1 MLEPLPPFVPK
12 PEDAP
17 VSGQSPPVAVVD
29 QKRILVIADNPDL
42 QSIFE
47 MILEDEGYAVAC
59 CSQGMTAQ
67 RAIRESQPDLVI
79 MDLLLGDAW
88 AWQTLDQLK
97 CDPSTADLP
106 ILACSGAIAELRALE
121 RRLHQKRCEV
131 LPKPFEITV
140 LLDKVNSLTN

>member
-17 VSGQSPPVAVVD
+17 ASGPSLPIAMVD
-29 QKRILVIADNPDL
+29 QKRILVIVDNPDL

-47 MILEDEGYAVAC
+47 MILEDEGYAVSC
-59 CSQGMTAQ
+59 CSQGVAAQ
-67 RAIRESQPDLVI
+67 KVIRESQPDLVI
-79 MDLLLGDAW
+79 MDLLLGDPW

-106 ILACSGAIAELRALE
+106 ILACSGAIVELRTLE
-121 RRLHQKRCEV
+121 RRLRQKRCEV
-131 LPKPFEITV
+131 LPKPFEISV
-140 LLDKVNSLTN
+140 LLEKVQRLAD